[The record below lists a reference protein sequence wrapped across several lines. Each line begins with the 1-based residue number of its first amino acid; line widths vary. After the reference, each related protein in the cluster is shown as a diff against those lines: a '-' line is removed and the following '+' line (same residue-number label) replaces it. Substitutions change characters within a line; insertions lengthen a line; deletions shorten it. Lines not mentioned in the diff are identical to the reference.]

1 MTPYK
6 TVGAYSV
13 TLLQTNDGPALLMR
27 LTTSPDFLCMPLDEA
42 IFALR
47 MNAAALIV
55 CGDDVALCKA
65 MGVVPAAVG
74 VGE

>member
-13 TLLQTNDGPALLMR
+13 TMTQTADGPALLMR
-27 LTTSPDFLCMPLDEA
+27 PTTSPDFLCMPLDEA

-47 MNAAALIV
+47 MGAAALV
-55 CGDDVALCKA
+55 PCGDDVALGKA
-65 MGVVPAAVG
+65 MGVAVRAVP
-74 VGE
+74 E